1 MISNNKIAILG
12 LGYVGLPLLQA
23 FSKFYD
29 VVGFDICTKRIK
41 NLQISCKIN
50 NNSKAKAVVFTSK
63 KSKLS
68 DANIYIITVPTPL
81 NKDNSPDLSKIKSA
95 TEIVAQNIKKGNIII
110 YESTVYPGVTED
122 FCVPILEKISNLSY
136 NIDFYCAYS
145 PERISPGD
153 DRFTLKKMIKITS
166 GSTPF
171 IDDFVD
177 DMYKKIIDAGTYK
190 ASSIKIAE
198 AAKVI
203 ENIQRD
209 VNIALIN
216 ELAII
221 FDGMDLNTN
230 EVLQAATTKSNF
242 IPFKPGLVGGH
253 CISVDPYYLSY
264 KSMKLGVKA
273 DIINV
278 SRKINDNMS
287 NFIVDKTIDILNKN
301 KINIIHSNILILGY
315 TFKENCADTRN
326 TKVKD
331 VISQLIKKKINIEI
345 FDPLIENNNDFNFIE
360 NPFLNKKKYDCIIA
374 AVSHNQFKNYK
385 VDDFIKISKGKLVLL
400 DIKGMYN
407 FSTWKL

>member
-1 MISNNKIAILG
+1 MSNNKIAILG

-29 VVGFDICTKRIK
+29 VIGFDISAKRIK
-41 NLQISCKIN
+41 DLQTSFTKNNKSYIN
-50 NNSKAKAVVFTSK
+50 DVILTSK

-68 DANIYIITVPTPL
+68 DADIYIITVPTPL
-81 NKDNSPDLSKIKSA
+81 NEDNSPDLSQIKSA
-95 TEIVAQNIKKGNIII
+95 TELVAEHLNKGNIVI

-122 FCVPILEKISNLSY
+122 FCVPILEKISKLNY
-136 NIDFYCAYS
+136 NCEFYCGYS

-153 DRFTLKKMIKITS
+153 DRFTLNKMIKITS
-166 GSTPF
+166 GSTAEVSDF
-171 IDDFVD
+171 ID

-190 ASSIKIAE
+190 ASSIKVAE
-198 AAKVI
+198 AAKII

-221 FDGMDLNTN
+221 FDGMNLNTN
-230 EVLQAATTKSNF
+230 EILEAATTKSNF

-287 NFIVDKTIDILNKN
+287 NFIVDKTIGILNKN
-301 KINIIHSNILILGY
+301 KINIINSNILILGY

-331 VISQLIKKKINIEI
+331 IIIQLINKKINIEI
-345 FDPLIENNNDFNFIE
+345 FDPYVENNNDFNFIE
-360 NPFLNKKKYDCIIA
+360 NPFCNEKKYDCILA
-374 AVSHNQFKNYK
+374 AVSHDQFKNYK

>member
-1 MISNNKIAILG
+1 MSNNKIAILG

-23 FSKFYD
+23 FSRFYE
-29 VVGFDICTKRIK
+29 VIGFDISSKRINDIK
-41 NLQISCKIN
+41 SSTIIN
-50 NNSKAKAVVFTSK
+50 NKSLVNNVFFTSK

-81 NKDNSPDLSKIKSA
+81 NEDNSPDLSKIKLAS
-95 TEIVAQNIKKGNIII
+95 EIVAQNISQGNIVI

-122 FCVPILEKISNLSY
+122 FCVPIIEKISKLNY
-136 NIDFYCAYS
+136 NKDFYCGYS

-153 DRFTLKKMIKITS
+153 ERFTLNKMIKITS
-166 GSTPF
+166 GSTPSVADF
-171 IDDFVD
+171 ID
-177 DMYKKIIDAGTYK
+177 DMYKKIIGAGTYK
-190 ASSIKIAE
+190 ARSIKVAE

-221 FDGMDLNTN
+221 FDGMNLNTN
-230 EVLQAATTKSNF
+230 EILEAAKTKSNF

-264 KSMKLGVKA
+264 KSMKLGVNA

-287 NFIVDKTIDILNKN
+287 NFIVDKTINILIKKN
-301 KINIIHSNILILGY
+301 INIINSDILILGY

-331 VISQLIKKKINIEI
+331 IIYQLIKKKINIEI
-345 FDPLIENNNDFNFIE
+345 YDPYVENNNDFNFIE
-360 NPFLNKKKYDCIIA
+360 NPFLNQKKYDCIIV

>member
-29 VVGFDICTKRIK
+29 VIGFDICTKRIK

-171 IDDFVD
+171 IADFVD

>member
-1 MISNNKIAILG
+1 MNQQYILVLQKI
-12 LGYVGLPLLQA
+12 
-23 FSKFYD
+23 F
-29 VVGFDICTKRIK
+29 
-41 NLQISCKIN
+41 
-50 NNSKAKAVVFTSK
+50 VFQ
-63 KSKLS
+63 L
-68 DANIYIITVPTPL
+68 
-81 NKDNSPDLSKIKSA
+81 
-95 TEIVAQNIKKGNIII
+95 
-110 YESTVYPGVTED
+110 
-122 FCVPILEKISNLSY
+122 LEKISKLNY
-136 NIDFYCAYS
+136 NNDFYCGYS

-153 DRFTLKKMIKITS
+153 NRFTLNKMIKITS

-171 IDDFVD
+171 VADFIDE
-177 DMYKKIIDAGTYK
+177 MYKKIIGAGTYK

-221 FDGMDLNTN
+221 FDGMNLNTN
-230 EVLQAATTKSNF
+230 EILEAATTKSNF

-264 KSMKLGVKA
+264 KSMKLGVNA

-287 NFIVDKTIDILNKN
+287 NFIVDKTINILNKN
-301 KINIIHSNILILGY
+301 KINIIKSDILILGY

-331 VISQLIKKKINIEI
+331 IISQLIKKKINIEI
-345 FDPLIENNNDFNFIE
+345 YDPYVENNNDFNFIK
-360 NPFLNKKKYDCIIA
+360 NPFSNEKKYDCIIA

>member
-1 MISNNKIAILG
+1 MSNNKIAILG

-23 FSKFYD
+23 FSRFYE
-29 VVGFDICTKRIK
+29 VIGFDISSKRINDIK
-41 NLQISCKIN
+41 SSTIIN
-50 NNSKAKAVVFTSK
+50 NKSLVNNVFFTSK
-63 KSKLS
+63 KSKIS

-81 NKDNSPDLSKIKSA
+81 NEDNSPDLSKIKLA
-95 TEIVAQNIKKGNIII
+95 TEIVAQNISQGNIVI

-122 FCVPILEKISNLSY
+122 FCVPIIEKISKLNY
-136 NIDFYCAYS
+136 NKDFYCGYS

-153 DRFTLKKMIKITS
+153 ERFTLNKMIKITS
-166 GSTPF
+166 GSTPSVADF
-171 IDDFVD
+171 ID
-177 DMYKKIIDAGTYK
+177 DMYKKIIGAGTYK
-190 ASSIKIAE
+190 ASSIKVAE

-221 FDGMDLNTN
+221 FDGMNLNTN
-230 EVLQAATTKSNF
+230 EILEAAKTKSNF

-264 KSMKLGVKA
+264 KSMKLGVNA

-287 NFIVDKTIDILNKN
+287 NFIVDKTINILSKKN
-301 KINIIHSNILILGY
+301 INIINSDILILGY

-331 VISQLIKKKINIEI
+331 IIYQLIKKKINIEI
-345 FDPLIENNNDFNFIE
+345 YDPYVENNNDFNFIE
-360 NPFLNKKKYDCIIA
+360 NPFLNQKKYDCIIV

>member
-1 MISNNKIAILG
+1 
-12 LGYVGLPLLQA
+12 
-23 FSKFYD
+23 
-29 VVGFDICTKRIK
+29 
-41 NLQISCKIN
+41 
-50 NNSKAKAVVFTSK
+50 
-63 KSKLS
+63 
-68 DANIYIITVPTPL
+68 
-81 NKDNSPDLSKIKSA
+81 
-95 TEIVAQNIKKGNIII
+95 
-110 YESTVYPGVTED
+110 
-122 FCVPILEKISNLSY
+122 
-136 NIDFYCAYS
+136 
-145 PERISPGD
+145 
-153 DRFTLKKMIKITS
+153 
-166 GSTPF
+166 
-171 IDDFVD
+171 
-177 DMYKKIIDAGTYK
+177 MYKKIIDAGTYK
-190 ASSIKIAE
+190 ASSIKVAE
-198 AAKVI
+198 AAKII

-221 FDGMDLNTN
+221 FDGMNLNTN
-230 EVLQAATTKSNF
+230 EILEAATTKSNF

-287 NFIVDKTIDILNKN
+287 NFIVDKTIGILNKN
-301 KINIIHSNILILGY
+301 KINIINSNILILGY

-331 VISQLIKKKINIEI
+331 IIIQLINKKINIEI
-345 FDPLIENNNDFNFIE
+345 FDPYVENNNDFNFIE
-360 NPFLNKKKYDCIIA
+360 NPFCNEKKYDCILA
-374 AVSHNQFKNYK
+374 AVSHDQFKNYK

>member
-1 MISNNKIAILG
+1 MSNNKIAILG

-29 VVGFDICTKRIK
+29 VIGFDISAKRIK
-41 NLQISCKIN
+41 VLQTSFTKNNKSYIN
-50 NNSKAKAVVFTSK
+50 DVILTSK

-68 DANIYIITVPTPL
+68 DADIYIITVPTPL
-81 NKDNSPDLSKIKSA
+81 NEDNSPDLSQIKSA
-95 TEIVAQNIKKGNIII
+95 TELVAEYLNKGNIVI

-122 FCVPILEKISNLSY
+122 FCVPILEKISKLNY
-136 NIDFYCAYS
+136 NCEFYCGYS

-153 DRFTLKKMIKITS
+153 DRFTLNKMIKITS
-166 GSTPF
+166 GSTAEVSDF
-171 IDDFVD
+171 ID

-190 ASSIKIAE
+190 ASSIKVAE
-198 AAKVI
+198 AAKII

-221 FDGMDLNTN
+221 FDGMNLNTN
-230 EVLQAATTKSNF
+230 EILEAATTKSNF

-287 NFIVDKTIDILNKN
+287 NFIVDKTIGILNKN
-301 KINIIHSNILILGY
+301 KINIINSNILILGY

-331 VISQLIKKKINIEI
+331 IIIQLINKKINIEI
-345 FDPLIENNNDFNFIE
+345 FDPYVENNNDFNFIE
-360 NPFLNKKKYDCIIA
+360 NPFCNEKKYDCILA
-374 AVSHNQFKNYK
+374 AVSHDQFKNYK

>member
-1 MISNNKIAILG
+1 MSNNKIAILG

-23 FSKFYD
+23 FSRFYE
-29 VVGFDICTKRIK
+29 VIGFDISSKRINDIK
-41 NLQISCKIN
+41 SSTLIN
-50 NNSKAKAVVFTSK
+50 NKSLVNNVFFTSK

-81 NKDNSPDLSKIKSA
+81 NEDNSPDLSKIKLA
-95 TEIVAQNIKKGNIII
+95 TEIVAQNISQGNIVI

-122 FCVPILEKISNLSY
+122 FCVPIIEKISKLNY
-136 NIDFYCAYS
+136 NKDFYCGYS

-153 DRFTLKKMIKITS
+153 ERFTLNKMIKITS
-166 GSTPF
+166 GSTPSVADF
-171 IDDFVD
+171 ID
-177 DMYKKIIDAGTYK
+177 DMYKKIIGAGTYK
-190 ASSIKIAE
+190 ASSIKVAE
-198 AAKVI
+198 AAKVV

-221 FDGMDLNTN
+221 FDGMNLNTN
-230 EVLQAATTKSNF
+230 EILEAAKTKSNF

-264 KSMKLGVKA
+264 KSMKLGVNA

-287 NFIVDKTIDILNKN
+287 NFIVDKTINILIKKN
-301 KINIIHSNILILGY
+301 INIINSDILILGY

-331 VISQLIKKKINIEI
+331 IIYQLIKKKINIEI
-345 FDPLIENNNDFNFIE
+345 YDPYVENNNDFNFIE
-360 NPFLNKKKYDCIIA
+360 NPFLNQKKYDCIIV

>member
-1 MISNNKIAILG
+1 MSNNKIAILG

-23 FSKFYD
+23 FSRFYE
-29 VVGFDICTKRIK
+29 VIGFDISSKRINDIK
-41 NLQISCKIN
+41 SSTIIN
-50 NNSKAKAVVFTSK
+50 NKSLVDNVFFTYK

-81 NKDNSPDLSKIKSA
+81 NEDNSPDLSKIKLA
-95 TEIVAQNIKKGNIII
+95 TEIVAQNISQGNIVI

-122 FCVPILEKISNLSY
+122 FCIPIIEKISKLNY
-136 NIDFYCAYS
+136 NKDFYCGYS

-153 DRFTLKKMIKITS
+153 ERFTLNKMIKITS
-166 GSTPF
+166 GSTPSVADF
-171 IDDFVD
+171 ID
-177 DMYKKIIDAGTYK
+177 DMYKKIIGAGTYK
-190 ASSIKIAE
+190 ASSIKVAE

-221 FDGMDLNTN
+221 FDGMNLNTN
-230 EVLQAATTKSNF
+230 EILEAAKTKSNF

-264 KSMKLGVKA
+264 KSMKLGVNA

-287 NFIVDKTIDILNKN
+287 NFIVDKTINILIKKN
-301 KINIIHSNILILGY
+301 INIINSDILILGY

-331 VISQLIKKKINIEI
+331 IIYQLIKKKINIEI
-345 FDPLIENNNDFNFIE
+345 YDPYVENNNDFNFIE
-360 NPFLNKKKYDCIIA
+360 NPFLNQKKYDCIIV

>member
-1 MISNNKIAILG
+1 MSNNKIAILG

-29 VVGFDICTKRIK
+29 VIGFDISAERIK
-41 NLQISCKIN
+41 DLQTSFSKN
-50 NNSKAKAVVFTSK
+50 NKSYKNDVILSSK

-68 DANIYIITVPTPL
+68 DADIYIITVPTPL
-81 NKDNSPDLSKIKSA
+81 NEDNSPDLSQIKSA
-95 TEIVAQNIKKGNIII
+95 TELVAEYLNKGNIVI

-122 FCVPILEKISNLSY
+122 FCVPILEKISKLNY
-136 NIDFYCAYS
+136 NCEFYCGYS
-145 PERISPGD
+145 PERVSPGD
-153 DRFTLKKMIKITS
+153 DRFTLNKMIKITS
-166 GSTPF
+166 GSTAAVSEF
-171 IDDFVD
+171 ID

-198 AAKVI
+198 AAKII

-221 FDGMDLNTN
+221 FDGMNLNTN
-230 EVLQAATTKSNF
+230 EILEAATTKSNF

-264 KSMKLGVKA
+264 KSMKLGVNA

-287 NFIVDKTIDILNKN
+287 NFIVDKTIGILNKN
-301 KINIIHSNILILGY
+301 KINIINSNILILGY

-331 VISQLIKKKINIEI
+331 IIIQLIKNKINVEI
-345 FDPLIENNNDFNFIE
+345 FDPYIKNNNDFNFIE
-360 NPFLNKKKYDCIIA
+360 NPFFNEKKYDCILA
-374 AVSHNQFKNYK
+374 AVSHDQFKNYK

>member
-1 MISNNKIAILG
+1 MSNNKIAILG
-12 LGYVGLPLLQA
+12 LGYVGLPLLIA
-23 FSKFYD
+23 FSRFYE
-29 VVGFDICTKRIK
+29 VIGFDISSKRINDIK
-41 NLQISCKIN
+41 SSTTIN
-50 NNSKAKAVVFTSK
+50 NKSLVNDVFFTSK

-81 NKDNSPDLSKIKSA
+81 NEDNSPDLSKIKLA
-95 TEIVAQNIKKGNIII
+95 TEIVAQNISQGNIVI

-122 FCVPILEKISNLSY
+122 FCVPIIEKISKLNY
-136 NIDFYCAYS
+136 NKDFYCGYS

-153 DRFTLKKMIKITS
+153 ERFTLNKMIKITS
-166 GSTPF
+166 GSTPSVADF
-171 IDDFVD
+171 ID
-177 DMYKKIIDAGTYK
+177 DMYKKIIGAGTYK
-190 ASSIKIAE
+190 ASSIKVAE

-221 FDGMDLNTN
+221 FDGMNLNTN
-230 EVLQAATTKSNF
+230 EILEAAKTKSNF

-264 KSMKLGVKA
+264 KSMKLGVNA

-287 NFIVDKTIDILNKN
+287 NFIVDKTINILIKKN
-301 KINIIHSNILILGY
+301 INIINSDILILGY

-331 VISQLIKKKINIEI
+331 IIYQLMKKKINIEI
-345 FDPLIENNNDFNFIE
+345 YDPYVENNNDFNFIE
-360 NPFLNKKKYDCIIA
+360 NPFLNEKKYDCIIV

>member
-1 MISNNKIAILG
+1 MSNNKIAILG

-23 FSKFYD
+23 FSRFYE
-29 VVGFDICTKRIK
+29 VIGFDISSRRINDIK
-41 NLQISCKIN
+41 SSTLIN
-50 NNSKAKAVVFTSK
+50 NKSLVNNVFLTSK

-81 NKDNSPDLSKIKSA
+81 NEDNSPDLSKIKLA
-95 TEIVAQNIKKGNIII
+95 TEIVAQNISQGNIVI

-122 FCVPILEKISNLSY
+122 FCVPIIEKISKLNY
-136 NIDFYCAYS
+136 NKDFYCGYS

-153 DRFTLKKMIKITS
+153 ERFTLNKMIKITS
-166 GSTPF
+166 GSTPSVADF
-171 IDDFVD
+171 ID
-177 DMYKKIIDAGTYK
+177 DMYKKIIAAGTYK
-190 ASSIKIAE
+190 ASSIKVAE

-221 FDGMDLNTN
+221 FDGMNLNTN
-230 EVLQAATTKSNF
+230 EIIEAAKTKSNF

-264 KSMKLGVKA
+264 KSMKLGVNA

-287 NFIVDKTIDILNKN
+287 NFIVDKAINILIKKN
-301 KINIIHSNILILGY
+301 INIINSDILILGY

-331 VISQLIKKKINIEI
+331 IIYQLIKKKINIEI
-345 FDPLIENNNDFNFIE
+345 YDPYVENNNDFNFIE
-360 NPFLNKKKYDCIIA
+360 NPFLNQKKYDCIIV

>member
-1 MISNNKIAILG
+1 MSNNKIAVLG
-12 LGYVGLPLLQA
+12 LGYVGLPLLRA

-29 VVGFDICTKRIK
+29 VIGFDISSKRINDLK
-41 NLQISCKIN
+41 SSSIIN
-50 NNSKAKAVVFTSK
+50 NKSEVKEVVFTSK

-81 NKDNSPDLSKIKSA
+81 NEDNSPDLSKIKLAS
-95 TEIVAQNIKKGNIII
+95 EIVAKYLNKGNIVI

-122 FCVPILEKISNLSY
+122 FCVPILEKISKLNY
-136 NIDFYCAYS
+136 NNDFYCGYS

-153 DRFTLKKMIKITS
+153 NRFTLDKMIKITS
-166 GSTPF
+166 GSTPYVADF
-171 IDDFVD
+171 IDE
-177 DMYKKIIDAGTYK
+177 MYKKIINAGTYK
-190 ASSIKIAE
+190 ANSIKIAE

-221 FDGMDLNTN
+221 FDGMNLNTN
-230 EVLQAATTKSNF
+230 EILKAATTKSNF

-264 KSMKLGVKA
+264 KSMKLGVNA

-278 SRKINDNMS
+278 SRRINDNMS
-287 NFIVDKTIDILNKN
+287 KFIVDKTINILNKN
-301 KINIIHSNILILGY
+301 KINIIKSDILILGY

-331 VISQLIKKKINIEI
+331 IISQLIKKKINIEI
-345 FDPLIENNNDFNFIE
+345 YDPYVKKNNDFNFIK
-360 NPFLNKKKYDCIIA
+360 NPFLNEKKYDCIIA
-374 AVSHNQFKNYK
+374 AGSHNQFKNYK

>member
-1 MISNNKIAILG
+1 MSNNKIAVLG

-29 VVGFDICTKRIK
+29 VIGFDISSKRINDLK
-41 NLQISCKIN
+41 TSSIIN
-50 NNSKAKAVVFTSK
+50 NKSEVKEVVFTSK
-63 KSKLS
+63 KNKLS

-81 NKDNSPDLSKIKSA
+81 NEDNSPDLSKIKLAS
-95 TEIVAQNIKKGNIII
+95 EIIAKYLNKGNIVI

-122 FCVPILEKISNLSY
+122 FCVPILEKISKLNY
-136 NIDFYCAYS
+136 NNDFFCGYS

-153 DRFTLKKMIKITS
+153 NRFTLDKMIKITS

-171 IDDFVD
+171 VADFIDE
-177 DMYKKIIDAGTYK
+177 MYKKIIDAGTYK

-221 FDGMDLNTN
+221 FDGMNLNTN
-230 EVLQAATTKSNF
+230 EILEAATTKSNF

-264 KSMKLGVKA
+264 KSMKLGVNA

-278 SRKINDNMS
+278 SRRINDNMS
-287 NFIVDKTIDILNKN
+287 NFIVDKTINILNKN
-301 KINIIHSNILILGY
+301 KINIIKSDILILGY

-331 VISQLIKKKINIEI
+331 IISQLIRKKINIEI
-345 FDPLIENNNDFNFIE
+345 YDPYVKNNNDFNFIK
-360 NPFLNKKKYDCIIA
+360 NPFSNEKKYDCIIA

>member
-1 MISNNKIAILG
+1 MSNNKIAILG

-23 FSKFYD
+23 FSRFYE
-29 VVGFDICTKRIK
+29 VIGFDISSKRINDIK
-41 NLQISCKIN
+41 SSTIIN
-50 NNSKAKAVVFTSK
+50 NKSLVNNVFFTSK

-81 NKDNSPDLSKIKSA
+81 NEDNSPDLSKIKLA
-95 TEIVAQNIKKGNIII
+95 TEIVAQNISQGNIVI

-122 FCVPILEKISNLSY
+122 FCVPIIEKISKLNY
-136 NIDFYCAYS
+136 NKDFYCGYS

-153 DRFTLKKMIKITS
+153 EHFTLNKMIKITS
-166 GSTPF
+166 GSTPSVADF
-171 IDDFVD
+171 ID
-177 DMYKKIIDAGTYK
+177 DMYKKIIGAGTYK
-190 ASSIKIAE
+190 ASSIKVAE

-221 FDGMDLNTN
+221 FDGMNLNTN
-230 EVLQAATTKSNF
+230 EILEAAKTKSNF

-264 KSMKLGVKA
+264 KSMKLGVNA

-287 NFIVDKTIDILNKN
+287 NFIVDKTINILIKKN
-301 KINIIHSNILILGY
+301 INIINSDILILGY

-331 VISQLIKKKINIEI
+331 IIYQLIKKKINIEI
-345 FDPLIENNNDFNFIE
+345 YDPYVENNNDFNFIK
-360 NPFLNKKKYDCIIA
+360 NPFLNQKKYDCIIV

>member
-1 MISNNKIAILG
+1 MSNNKIAILG

-23 FSKFYD
+23 FSRFYE
-29 VVGFDICTKRIK
+29 VIGFDISSKRINDIK
-41 NLQISCKIN
+41 SSTIIN
-50 NNSKAKAVVFTSK
+50 NKSLVNNVFFTSK

-81 NKDNSPDLSKIKSA
+81 NEDNSPDLSKIKLA
-95 TEIVAQNIKKGNIII
+95 TEIVAQNISQGNIVI

-122 FCVPILEKISNLSY
+122 FCVPIIEKISKLNY
-136 NIDFYCAYS
+136 NKDFYCGYS

-153 DRFTLKKMIKITS
+153 ERFTLNKMIKITS
-166 GSTPF
+166 GSTPSVADF
-171 IDDFVD
+171 ID
-177 DMYKKIIDAGTYK
+177 DMYKKIIGAGTYK
-190 ASSIKIAE
+190 ASSIKVAE
-198 AAKVI
+198 AAKVV

-221 FDGMDLNTN
+221 FDGMNLNTN
-230 EVLQAATTKSNF
+230 EILEAAKTKSNF

-264 KSMKLGVKA
+264 KSMKLGVNA

-287 NFIVDKTIDILNKN
+287 NFIVDKTINILIKKN
-301 KINIIHSNILILGY
+301 INIINSDILILGY

-331 VISQLIKKKINIEI
+331 IIYQLIKKKINIEI
-345 FDPLIENNNDFNFIE
+345 YDPYVENNNDFNFIE
-360 NPFLNKKKYDCIIA
+360 NPFLNQKKYDCIIV

>member
-1 MISNNKIAILG
+1 MSNNKIAILG

-23 FSKFYD
+23 FSRFYE
-29 VVGFDICTKRIK
+29 VIGFDISSRRINDIK
-41 NLQISCKIN
+41 SSTLIN
-50 NNSKAKAVVFTSK
+50 NKSLVNNVFLTSK

-81 NKDNSPDLSKIKSA
+81 NEDNSPDLSKIKLA
-95 TEIVAQNIKKGNIII
+95 TEIVAQNISQGNIVI

-122 FCVPILEKISNLSY
+122 FCAPIIEKISKLNY
-136 NIDFYCAYS
+136 NKDFYCGYS

-153 DRFTLKKMIKITS
+153 ERFTLNKMIKITS
-166 GSTPF
+166 GSTPSVADF
-171 IDDFVD
+171 ID
-177 DMYKKIIDAGTYK
+177 DMYKKIIGAGTYK
-190 ASSIKIAE
+190 ASSIKVAE

-221 FDGMDLNTN
+221 FDGMNLNTN
-230 EVLQAATTKSNF
+230 EILEAAKTKSNF
-242 IPFKPGLVGGH
+242 IPFKPRLVGGH

-264 KSMKLGVKA
+264 KSMKLGVNA

-287 NFIVDKTIDILNKN
+287 NFIVDKTINTLIKKN
-301 KINIIHSNILILGY
+301 INIINSDILIFGY

-331 VISQLIKKKINIEI
+331 IIYQLIKKKINIEI
-345 FDPLIENNNDFNFIE
+345 YDPYVENNNDFNFIE
-360 NPFLNKKKYDCIIA
+360 NPFLNQKKYDCIIV

>member
-1 MISNNKIAILG
+1 MSNNKIAILG

-23 FSKFYD
+23 FSRFYE
-29 VVGFDICTKRIK
+29 VIGFDISSKRINDIK
-41 NLQISCKIN
+41 SSTAIN
-50 NNSKAKAVVFTSK
+50 NKSLVNNVFFTSK

-81 NKDNSPDLSKIKSA
+81 NEDNSPDLSKIKLA
-95 TEIVAQNIKKGNIII
+95 TEIVAQNISQGNIVI

-122 FCVPILEKISNLSY
+122 FCVPIIEKISKLNY
-136 NIDFYCAYS
+136 NKDFYCGYS

-153 DRFTLKKMIKITS
+153 EHFTLNKMIKITS
-166 GSTPF
+166 GSTPSAADF
-171 IDDFVD
+171 ID
-177 DMYKKIIDAGTYK
+177 DMYKKIIGAGTYK
-190 ASSIKIAE
+190 ASSIKVAE

-221 FDGMDLNTN
+221 FDGMNLNTN
-230 EVLQAATTKSNF
+230 EILEAAKTKSNF

-264 KSMKLGVKA
+264 KSMKLGVNA

-287 NFIVDKTIDILNKN
+287 NFIVDKTINILIKKN
-301 KINIIHSNILILGY
+301 INIINSDILILGY

-331 VISQLIKKKINIEI
+331 IIYQLMKKKINIEI
-345 FDPLIENNNDFNFIE
+345 YDPYVENNNDFNFIE
-360 NPFLNKKKYDCIIA
+360 NPFLNQKKYDCIIV

>member
-1 MISNNKIAILG
+1 MSNNKIAILG

-29 VVGFDICTKRIK
+29 VIGFDICTKRIK

-50 NNSKAKAVVFTSK
+50 NNSKAKDVVFTSK

-95 TEIVAQNIKKGNIII
+95 TEIVAQQLNKGNIVI
-110 YESTVYPGVTED
+110 YESTVYPGVTEE
-122 FCVPILEKISNLSY
+122 FCVPILEKISKLSY
-136 NIDFYCAYS
+136 NHEFYCGYS

-153 DRFTLKKMIKITS
+153 DNFTLTKMIKITS

-171 IDDFVD
+171 VADFVD

-190 ASSIKIAE
+190 VSSINVAE
-198 AAKVI
+198 AAKII

-221 FDGMDLNTN
+221 FDGMNLNTN
-230 EVLQAATTKSNF
+230 EILEAAKTKSNF

-264 KSMKLGVKA
+264 KSMKLGVNA

-287 NFIVDKTIDILNKN
+287 NFIVDKTINILTKKN
-301 KINIIHSNILILGY
+301 INIINSDILILGY

-331 VISQLIKKKINIEI
+331 IICQLIKNKINIEI
-345 FDPLIENNNDFNFIE
+345 YDPYVENNNDFNFIE
-360 NPFLNKKKYDCIIA
+360 NPFLNEKKYDCIIV

>member
-1 MISNNKIAILG
+1 MSNNKIAVLG
-12 LGYVGLPLLQA
+12 LGYVGLPLLRA

-29 VVGFDICTKRIK
+29 VIGFDISSKRINDLK
-41 NLQISCKIN
+41 SSSIVN
-50 NNSKAKAVVFTSK
+50 NKSEVKEVVFTSK

-81 NKDNSPDLSKIKSA
+81 NEDNSPDLSKIKLAS
-95 TEIVAQNIKKGNIII
+95 EIVAKYLNKGNIVI

-122 FCVPILEKISNLSY
+122 FCVPILEKISKLNY
-136 NIDFYCAYS
+136 NNDFFCGYS

-153 DRFTLKKMIKITS
+153 NRFTLDKMIKITS

-171 IDDFVD
+171 VADFIDE
-177 DMYKKIIDAGTYK
+177 MYKKIINAGTYK

-221 FDGMDLNTN
+221 FDGMNLNTN
-230 EVLQAATTKSNF
+230 EILEAATTKSNF

-264 KSMKLGVKA
+264 KSMKLGVNA

-278 SRKINDNMS
+278 SRRINDNMS
-287 NFIVDKTIDILNKN
+287 NFIVDKTINILNKN
-301 KINIIHSNILILGY
+301 KINIIKSDILILGY

-331 VISQLIKKKINIEI
+331 IISQLIRKKINIEI
-345 FDPLIENNNDFNFIE
+345 YDPYVKNNNDFNFIK
-360 NPFLNKKKYDCIIA
+360 NPFSNEKKYDCIIA

>member
-1 MISNNKIAILG
+1 MSNNKIAILG

-23 FSKFYD
+23 FSRFYE
-29 VVGFDICTKRIK
+29 VIGFDISSKRINDIK
-41 NLQISCKIN
+41 SSTAIN
-50 NNSKAKAVVFTSK
+50 NKSLVNNVFFTSK

-81 NKDNSPDLSKIKSA
+81 NEDNSPDLSKIKLA
-95 TEIVAQNIKKGNIII
+95 TEIVAQNISQGNIVI

-122 FCVPILEKISNLSY
+122 FCVPIIEKISKLNY
-136 NIDFYCAYS
+136 NKDFYCGYS

-153 DRFTLKKMIKITS
+153 EHFTLNKMIKITS
-166 GSTPF
+166 GSTPSVADF
-171 IDDFVD
+171 ID
-177 DMYKKIIDAGTYK
+177 DMYKKIIGAGTYK
-190 ASSIKIAE
+190 ASSIKVAE

-221 FDGMDLNTN
+221 FDGMNLNTN
-230 EVLQAATTKSNF
+230 EILEAAKTKSNF

-264 KSMKLGVKA
+264 KSMKLGVNA

-287 NFIVDKTIDILNKN
+287 NFIVDKTINILIKKN
-301 KINIIHSNILILGY
+301 INIINSDILILGY

-331 VISQLIKKKINIEI
+331 IIYQLIKKKINIEI
-345 FDPLIENNNDFNFIE
+345 YDPYVENNNDFNFIE
-360 NPFLNKKKYDCIIA
+360 NPFLNQKKYDCIIV

>member
-1 MISNNKIAILG
+1 MSNNKIAILG

-23 FSKFYD
+23 FSRFYE
-29 VVGFDICTKRIK
+29 VIGFDISSKRINDIK
-41 NLQISCKIN
+41 SSTLIN
-50 NNSKAKAVVFTSK
+50 NKSLVNNVFFTSK

-81 NKDNSPDLSKIKSA
+81 NEDNSPDLSKIKLA
-95 TEIVAQNIKKGNIII
+95 TEIVAQNISQGNIVI

-122 FCVPILEKISNLSY
+122 FCVPIIEKISKLNY
-136 NIDFYCAYS
+136 NKDFYCGYS

-153 DRFTLKKMIKITS
+153 ERFTLNKMIKITS
-166 GSTPF
+166 GSTPSVADF
-171 IDDFVD
+171 ID
-177 DMYKKIIDAGTYK
+177 DMYKKIIGAGTYK
-190 ASSIKIAE
+190 ASSIKVAE
-198 AAKVI
+198 AAKVV

-221 FDGMDLNTN
+221 FDGMNLNTN
-230 EVLQAATTKSNF
+230 EILEAAKTKSNF
-242 IPFKPGLVGGH
+242 FPFKPGLVGGH

-264 KSMKLGVKA
+264 KSMKLGVNA

-287 NFIVDKTIDILNKN
+287 NFIVDKTINILIKKN
-301 KINIIHSNILILGY
+301 INIINSDILILGY

-331 VISQLIKKKINIEI
+331 IIYQLIKKKINIEI
-345 FDPLIENNNDFNFIE
+345 YDPYVENNNDFNFIE
-360 NPFLNKKKYDCIIA
+360 NPFLNQKKYDCIIV

>member
-1 MISNNKIAILG
+1 MSNNKIAILG

-23 FSKFYD
+23 FSRFYD
-29 VVGFDICTKRIK
+29 VIGFDINTNRIK
-41 NLQISCKIN
+41 DLQTSFTKN
-50 NNSKAKAVVFTSK
+50 TKSELNDVVFTTK
-63 KSKLS
+63 KNKLS

-81 NKDNSPDLSKIKSA
+81 NEDNSPDLSKIKSA
-95 TEIVAQNIKKGNIII
+95 TELVAKYLNEGNIVI

-122 FCVPILEKISNLSY
+122 FCVPILEKISKLNY
-136 NIDFYCAYS
+136 NQEFYCGYS

-153 DRFTLKKMIKITS
+153 DRFTLNKMIKITS

-171 IDDFVD
+171 ISDFID

-190 ASSIKIAE
+190 ASSIKVAE
-198 AAKVI
+198 AAKVV

-221 FDGMDLNTN
+221 FDGMNLNTN
-230 EVLQAATTKSNF
+230 EILEAAETKSNF

-264 KSMKLGVKA
+264 KSKKLGVNA

-287 NFIVDKTIDILNKN
+287 NFIVEKTIKILNKK
-301 KINIIHSNILILGY
+301 KINITNSNILILGY

-331 VISQLIKKKINIEI
+331 IISQFIKKKINVEI
-345 FDPLIENNNDFNFIE
+345 FDPYVENNHDFNFIE
-360 NPFLNKKKYDCIIA
+360 NPFFNKKKYDCIIA
-374 AVSHNQFKNYK
+374 AVSHDHFKNYK

>member
-1 MISNNKIAILG
+1 MSNNKIAILG

-23 FSKFYD
+23 FSRFYE
-29 VVGFDICTKRIK
+29 VIGFDISSKRINDIK
-41 NLQISCKIN
+41 SSTIIN
-50 NNSKAKAVVFTSK
+50 NKSLVNNVFFTSK

-81 NKDNSPDLSKIKSA
+81 NEDNSPDLSKIKLAS
-95 TEIVAQNIKKGNIII
+95 EIVAQNISQGNIVI

-122 FCVPILEKISNLSY
+122 FCVPIIEKISKLNY
-136 NIDFYCAYS
+136 NKDFYCGYS

-153 DRFTLKKMIKITS
+153 ERFTLNKMIKITS
-166 GSTPF
+166 GSTPSVADF
-171 IDDFVD
+171 ID
-177 DMYKKIIDAGTYK
+177 DMYKKIIGAGTYK
-190 ASSIKIAE
+190 ASSIKVAE

-221 FDGMDLNTN
+221 FDGMNLNTN
-230 EVLQAATTKSNF
+230 EILEAAKTKSNF

-264 KSMKLGVKA
+264 KSKKLGVNA

-287 NFIVDKTIDILNKN
+287 NFIVDKTINILIKKN
-301 KINIIHSNILILGY
+301 INIINSDILILGY

-331 VISQLIKKKINIEI
+331 IIYQLIKKKINIEI
-345 FDPLIENNNDFNFIE
+345 YDPYVENNNDFNFIE
-360 NPFLNKKKYDCIIA
+360 NPFLNQKKYDCIIV

>member
-1 MISNNKIAILG
+1 MSNNKIAILG

-29 VVGFDICTKRIK
+29 VIGFDINANRIK
-41 NLQISCKIN
+41 DLQTSFLKN
-50 NNSKAKAVVFTSK
+50 NKSEAQDVVFTTK
-63 KSKLS
+63 KNKLS

-81 NKDNSPDLSKIKSA
+81 NEDNSPDLSKIKLA
-95 TEIVAQNIKKGNIII
+95 TELVAIHLNEGNIVI

-122 FCVPILEKISNLSY
+122 FCVPILEKISKLNY
-136 NIDFYCAYS
+136 NRQFYCGYS

-153 DRFTLKKMIKITS
+153 DRFTLNKMIKITS

-171 IDDFVD
+171 VADFID

-190 ASSIKIAE
+190 ASSIKVAE
-198 AAKVI
+198 AAKVV

-230 EVLQAATTKSNF
+230 EILEAAKTKSNF

-264 KSMKLGVKA
+264 KSKKLGVNA

-287 NFIVDKTIDILNKN
+287 NFIVEKTIKILNKK
-301 KINIIHSNILILGY
+301 KINVIDSNILILGY

-331 VISQLIKKKINIEI
+331 IISQFIKKKINVEI
-345 FDPLIENNNDFNFIE
+345 FDPYVENNHDFNFIE
-360 NPFLNKKKYDCIIA
+360 NPFFNEKKYDSIIA
-374 AVSHNQFKNYK
+374 AVSHDHFKNYK

>member
-1 MISNNKIAILG
+1 MSNNKIAVLG
-12 LGYVGLPLLQA
+12 LGYVGLPLLRA

-29 VVGFDICTKRIK
+29 VIGFDISSKRINDLK
-41 NLQISCKIN
+41 SSSIVN
-50 NNSKAKAVVFTSK
+50 NKSEVKEVVFTSK

-81 NKDNSPDLSKIKSA
+81 NEDNSPDLSKIKLAS
-95 TEIVAQNIKKGNIII
+95 EIVAKYLNKGNIVI

-122 FCVPILEKISNLSY
+122 FCVPILEKISKLNY
-136 NIDFYCAYS
+136 NNDFFCGYS

-153 DRFTLKKMIKITS
+153 NRFTLDKMIKITS

-171 IDDFVD
+171 VADFIDE
-177 DMYKKIIDAGTYK
+177 MYKKIINAGTYK

-221 FDGMDLNTN
+221 FDGMNLNTN
-230 EVLQAATTKSNF
+230 EILEAATTKSNF

-264 KSMKLGVKA
+264 KSMKLGVNA

-278 SRKINDNMS
+278 SRRINDHMS
-287 NFIVDKTIDILNKN
+287 NFIVDKTINILNKN
-301 KINIIHSNILILGY
+301 KINIIKSDILILGY

-331 VISQLIKKKINIEI
+331 IISQLIRKKINIEI
-345 FDPLIENNNDFNFIE
+345 YDPYVKNNNDFNFIK
-360 NPFLNKKKYDCIIA
+360 NPFSNEKKYDCIIA

>member
-1 MISNNKIAILG
+1 MSNNKIAILG

-23 FSKFYD
+23 FSRFYE
-29 VVGFDICTKRIK
+29 VIGFDISSRRINDIK
-41 NLQISCKIN
+41 SSTLIN
-50 NNSKAKAVVFTSK
+50 NKSLVNNVFLTSK

-81 NKDNSPDLSKIKSA
+81 NEDNSPDLSKIKLA
-95 TEIVAQNIKKGNIII
+95 TEIVAQNISQGNIVI

-122 FCVPILEKISNLSY
+122 FCVPIIEKISKLNY
-136 NIDFYCAYS
+136 NKDFYCGYS

-153 DRFTLKKMIKITS
+153 ERFTLNKMIKITS
-166 GSTPF
+166 GSTPSVADF
-171 IDDFVD
+171 ID
-177 DMYKKIIDAGTYK
+177 DMYKKIIGAGTYK
-190 ASSIKIAE
+190 ASSIKVAE

-221 FDGMDLNTN
+221 FDGMNLNTN
-230 EVLQAATTKSNF
+230 EILEAAKTKSNF

-264 KSMKLGVKA
+264 KSMKLGVNA

-287 NFIVDKTIDILNKN
+287 NFIVDKAINILIKKN
-301 KINIIHSNILILGY
+301 INIINSDILILGY

-331 VISQLIKKKINIEI
+331 IIYQLIKKKINIEI
-345 FDPLIENNNDFNFIE
+345 YDPYVENNNDFNFIE
-360 NPFLNKKKYDCIIA
+360 NPFLNQKKYDCIIV

>member
-1 MISNNKIAILG
+1 MSNNKIAILG

-23 FSKFYD
+23 FSRFYE
-29 VVGFDICTKRIK
+29 VIGFDISSKRINDIK
-41 NLQISCKIN
+41 SSTIIN
-50 NNSKAKAVVFTSK
+50 NKSLVNNVFFTSK

-81 NKDNSPDLSKIKSA
+81 NEDNSPDLSKIKLA
-95 TEIVAQNIKKGNIII
+95 TEIVAQNISQGNIVI

-122 FCVPILEKISNLSY
+122 FCVPIIEKISKLNY
-136 NIDFYCAYS
+136 NKDFYCGYS

-153 DRFTLKKMIKITS
+153 ERFTLNKMIKITS
-166 GSTPF
+166 GSTPSVADF
-171 IDDFVD
+171 ID
-177 DMYKKIIDAGTYK
+177 DMYKKIIGAGTYK
-190 ASSIKIAE
+190 ASSIKVAE

-221 FDGMDLNTN
+221 FDGMNLNTN
-230 EVLQAATTKSNF
+230 EILEAAKTKSNF
-242 IPFKPGLVGGH
+242 FPFKPGLVGGH

-264 KSMKLGVKA
+264 KSMKLGVNA

-287 NFIVDKTIDILNKN
+287 NFIVDKTINILIKKN
-301 KINIIHSNILILGY
+301 INIINSDILILGY

-331 VISQLIKKKINIEI
+331 IIYQLIKKKINIEI
-345 FDPLIENNNDFNFIE
+345 YDPYVENNNDFNFIE
-360 NPFLNKKKYDCIIA
+360 NPFLNQKKYDCIIV

>member
-1 MISNNKIAILG
+1 MSNNKIAILG

-23 FSKFYD
+23 FSRFYE
-29 VVGFDICTKRIK
+29 VIGFDISSKRINDIK
-41 NLQISCKIN
+41 SSTIIN
-50 NNSKAKAVVFTSK
+50 NKSLVNNVFFTSK

-81 NKDNSPDLSKIKSA
+81 NEDNSPDLSKIKLA
-95 TEIVAQNIKKGNIII
+95 TEIVAQNISQGNIVI

-122 FCVPILEKISNLSY
+122 FCVPIIEKISKLNY
-136 NIDFYCAYS
+136 NKDFYCGYS

-153 DRFTLKKMIKITS
+153 ERFTLNKMIKITS
-166 GSTPF
+166 GSTPSVADF
-171 IDDFVD
+171 ID
-177 DMYKKIIDAGTYK
+177 DMYKKIIGAGTYK
-190 ASSIKIAE
+190 ARSIKVAE

-221 FDGMDLNTN
+221 FDGMNLNTN
-230 EVLQAATTKSNF
+230 EILEAAKTKSNF

-264 KSMKLGVKA
+264 KSMKLGVNA

-287 NFIVDKTIDILNKN
+287 NFIVDKTINILIKKN
-301 KINIIHSNILILGY
+301 INIINSDILILGY

-331 VISQLIKKKINIEI
+331 IIYQLIKKKINIEI
-345 FDPLIENNNDFNFIE
+345 YDPYVENNNDFNFIE
-360 NPFLNKKKYDCIIA
+360 NPFLNQKKYDCIIV

>member
-1 MISNNKIAILG
+1 MSNNKIAILG

-23 FSKFYD
+23 FSRFYE
-29 VVGFDICTKRIK
+29 VIGFDISSKRINDIK
-41 NLQISCKIN
+41 SSTIIN
-50 NNSKAKAVVFTSK
+50 NKSLVNNVFFTSK

-81 NKDNSPDLSKIKSA
+81 NEDNSPDLSKIKLA
-95 TEIVAQNIKKGNIII
+95 TEIVAQNISQGNIVI

-122 FCVPILEKISNLSY
+122 FCVPIIEKISKLNY
-136 NIDFYCAYS
+136 NKDFYCGYS

-153 DRFTLKKMIKITS
+153 EHFTLNKMIKITS
-166 GSTPF
+166 GSTPSAADF
-171 IDDFVD
+171 ID
-177 DMYKKIIDAGTYK
+177 DMYKKIIGAGTYK
-190 ASSIKIAE
+190 ASSIKVAE

-221 FDGMDLNTN
+221 FDGMNLNTN
-230 EVLQAATTKSNF
+230 EILEAAKTKSNF

-264 KSMKLGVKA
+264 KSMKLGVNA

-287 NFIVDKTIDILNKN
+287 NFIVDKTINILIKKN
-301 KINIIHSNILILGY
+301 INIINSDILILGY

-331 VISQLIKKKINIEI
+331 IIYQLIKKKINIEI
-345 FDPLIENNNDFNFIE
+345 YDPYVENNNDFNFIE
-360 NPFLNKKKYDCIIA
+360 NPFLNQKKYDCIIV

>member
-1 MISNNKIAILG
+1 MSNNKIAVLG
-12 LGYVGLPLLQA
+12 LGYVGLPLLRA

-29 VVGFDICTKRIK
+29 VIGFDISSKRINDLK
-41 NLQISCKIN
+41 SSSIIN
-50 NNSKAKAVVFTSK
+50 NKSEVKEVIFTSK

-81 NKDNSPDLSKIKSA
+81 NEDNSPDLSKIKLAS
-95 TEIVAQNIKKGNIII
+95 EIVAKYLNKGNIVI

-122 FCVPILEKISNLSY
+122 FCVPILEKISKLNY
-136 NIDFYCAYS
+136 NNDFFCGYS

-153 DRFTLKKMIKITS
+153 NRFTLDKMIKITS

-171 IDDFVD
+171 VADFIDE
-177 DMYKKIIDAGTYK
+177 MYKKIINAGTYK

-221 FDGMDLNTN
+221 FDGMNLNTN
-230 EVLQAATTKSNF
+230 EILEAATTKSNF

-264 KSMKLGVKA
+264 KSMKLGVNA

-278 SRKINDNMS
+278 SRRINDNMS
-287 NFIVDKTIDILNKN
+287 NFIVDKTINILNKN
-301 KINIIHSNILILGY
+301 KINIIKSDILILGY

-331 VISQLIKKKINIEI
+331 IISQLIRKKINIEI
-345 FDPLIENNNDFNFIE
+345 YDPYVKNNNDFNFIK
-360 NPFLNKKKYDCIIA
+360 NPFSNEKKYDCIIA

>member
-1 MISNNKIAILG
+1 MSNNKIAILG

-23 FSKFYD
+23 FSRFYE
-29 VVGFDICTKRIK
+29 VIGFDISSKRINDIK
-41 NLQISCKIN
+41 SSTIIN
-50 NNSKAKAVVFTSK
+50 NKSLVNNVFFTSK

-81 NKDNSPDLSKIKSA
+81 NEDNSPDLSKIKLA
-95 TEIVAQNIKKGNIII
+95 TEIVAQNITQGNIVI

-122 FCVPILEKISNLSY
+122 FCVPIIEKISKLNY
-136 NIDFYCAYS
+136 NKDFYCGYS

-153 DRFTLKKMIKITS
+153 ERFTLNKMIKITS
-166 GSTPF
+166 GSTPSVADF
-171 IDDFVD
+171 ID
-177 DMYKKIIDAGTYK
+177 DMYKKIIGAGTYK
-190 ASSIKIAE
+190 ASSIKVAE

-221 FDGMDLNTN
+221 FDGMNLNTN
-230 EVLQAATTKSNF
+230 EILEAAKTKSNF

-264 KSMKLGVKA
+264 KSMKLGVNA

-287 NFIVDKTIDILNKN
+287 NFIVDKTINILIKKN
-301 KINIIHSNILILGY
+301 INIINSDILILGY

-331 VISQLIKKKINIEI
+331 IIYQLIKKKINIEI
-345 FDPLIENNNDFNFIE
+345 YDPYVENNNDFNFIE
-360 NPFLNKKKYDCIIA
+360 NPFLNQKKYDCIIV